1 MTAMRLVL
9 AVLCV
14 VQEAQCV
21 IVGAARG
28 VAAARV
34 KSRPPVCA
42 RFMDKEERAA
52 LSEQQ
57 GLSAEQKSLLAQKET
72 EIEKA
77 RRSKGAVAN
86 KKASVWQQRLDQA
99 QLEQLEAK

>member
-1 MTAMRLVL
+1 MHIKLGELDHA
-9 AVLCV
+9 ASLC
-14 VQEAQCV
+14 
-21 IVGAARG
+21 
-28 VAAARV
+28 
-34 KSRPPVCA
+34 
-42 RFMDKEERAA
+42 AA